1 MRVET
6 RNLVLGYAVAAL
18 AVAGAVL
25 LRWLLDPV
33 LGDHMPLATLYG
45 AVAIAAWYGGYRPA
59 LLVVAL
65 GYLAC
70 DYLFIEPRG
79 SFGLNVARNL
89 VGLLAYLVSCG
100 FIVGFAETVR
110 VTQRRSRQYQQVLHE
125 QREWLRTTLA
135 SIGDAVITTDA
146 NGRVTLANGV
156 AQQLTGWTQDA
167 AFGLPLEAIFQ
178 IINEHTR
185 QPVENP
191 VQRVLREGRTVGLA
205 NHTVLIARDGR
216 ERPIDDSGAPIRT
229 AKGDVGGVVLVFRD
243 ITERRRLERENAERA
258 AAARLLASIVE
269 SSHDAIVSKS
279 LDGIIQTWNSAAEQ
293 LFGYTAEQ
301 AVGRPITL
309 IIPPERADEEDQ
321 IIARIRAGQRVDH
334 FDTVRLRS
342 DGQPVH
348 VSLTISPVR
357 DEGGRIVGAS
367 KIARD
372 IAERK
377 QAEAAL
383 GESER
388 RFRTLAGHAP
398 VGIFQTDA
406 EGNCLFVNERWCA
419 MAGMSPEQARGQGWV
434 NALHPED
441 RDRIRQEWYES
452 AQAGQEFASEY
463 RFRTPQGEI
472 AWLSGSAVVL
482 RDEVGQVTGYIGT
495 VTDIT
500 ERKQAEQELQDADRR
515 KDEFL
520 ATLAHELRNPLA
532 PIRNALELLRREDG
546 HGTVAEQS
554 RKMMERQ
561 VGQMVRLIDDLI
573 DVSRISRGKIDL
585 RRQRVELEVA
595 VRSAVEATR
604 PLVEAEAHELTVA
617 LPPEPIYLDADQTRL
632 TQVFSNLI
640 NNAAKYTES
649 GGHIWLSAERQGGEV
664 AVSVRDTGIG
674 IPAEHLPRL
683 FEMFSQVAPAL
694 ERSQG
699 GLGVGLSLVRGLVR
713 LHGGSVEAHS
723 GGPGRGSEFIVR
735 LPVTDDSVPRAAPE
749 EREVGSEPHRGPK
762 SRILVVDDNRD
773 AADSLATML
782 RMMGN
787 DVRTAYDGLEAVQA
801 AATFRPDVLLLDIG
815 LPRMNGYEAA
825 RHIREQPWGRSMA
838 LIALTGWGQ
847 EEDRRRALDAGCDHH
862 LTKPADPAALQKLLA
877 LITPVPQQ

>member
-6 RNLVLGYAVAAL
+6 RNLALGYAVAAL

-59 LLVVAL
+59 LLLVVF

-735 LPVTDDSVPRAAPE
+735 LPVTDDSVQRAAPE
-749 EREVGSEPHRGPK
+749 EREVGGEPHRGPK